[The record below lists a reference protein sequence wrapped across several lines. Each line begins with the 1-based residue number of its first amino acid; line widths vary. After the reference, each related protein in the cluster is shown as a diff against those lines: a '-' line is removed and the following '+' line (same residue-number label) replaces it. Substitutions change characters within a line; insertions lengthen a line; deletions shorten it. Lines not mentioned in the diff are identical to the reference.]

1 MEEEE
6 DFKQYDIRDGIIF
19 LIEINESIFQS
30 LKELNGKNQ
39 LFEII
44 SSIDDLLQDMI
55 IILPNTG
62 VGIYLYNCESED
74 NSYNLK
80 KISGLHDLSSTKM
93 KYIHDLV
100 TDDIENRAKLPDLF
114 KVGNNNENNL
124 PKVLTKII
132 DQFDKSH
139 YKTRKLVWFTNND
152 QPFESKN
159 VRDSLHRI
167 IEDYEDRGIQINPI
181 FLNKQSNDFDISKY
195 RDIFSS
201 TGYLNNY
208 KNSTIVSEK
217 IKNAII
223 RLKEIKRIQFACN
236 LILSDGKLS
245 GNLGISIKGYTLY
258 NQEKLTKTRN
268 LYYHDN
274 KLKLVETESTIKNE
288 AGEEITLATDDKK
301 SAVELKYDAGIK
313 SGIELNDEEKTILH
327 LGPQQWEFLKNYA
340 FDNNPD
346 NLEDSEDDE
355 DNDDETDS
363 PNTDISPPPYLKLLG
378 FRHID
383 KFTPFYNL
391 SPPAFITGDYFNG
404 KNSTYGYTESLK
416 TMSLLYK
423 SCIKLKRYA
432 VVFGCTKRN
441 SLPSLYALYPTNLP
455 RSTKSQNFEFPHGF
469 LLVKL
474 PWLED
479 IRSLPESVINDDMR
493 KFPVDNKNANPRE
506 LVDLYKKLVD
516 SHRWEHFNPNAFPN
530 PVINYHYKI
539 LKHNLLQIPFE
550 EDDKLLKNNDST
562 YPVVEKI
569 FETFKKGELQEI
581 SEYITQYLNKFD
593 NLDTV
598 REYNNPAKRQKVD
611 DSLTLE
617 QVLTGW
623 KSGELNSF
631 TVSQLKS
638 FARSQKITMGNKK
651 DVLIEN
657 INAFLNAKE
666 KNLS

>member
-19 LIEINESIFQS
+19 LIEINLSIFQS
-30 LKELNGKNQ
+30 LKELNGNNQ
-39 LFEII
+39 LFEIL

-62 VGIYLYNCESED
+62 IGIYLYNCESEE
-74 NSYNLK
+74 NSYQLRK
-80 KISGLHDLSSTKM
+80 LSGLHDLSSTKM
-93 KYIHDLV
+93 KYVHDLV
-100 TDDIENRAKLPDLF
+100 TDDIENRAKLSDLF
-114 KVGNNNENNL
+114 KIGNNNENNL

-139 YKTRKLVWFTNND
+139 YKTRKLIWFTNND
-152 QPFESKN
+152 QPYQSKN

-181 FLNKQSNDFDISKY
+181 FLNKQEDFDISKF

-208 KNSTIVSEK
+208 KKSTIVSEK
-217 IKNAII
+217 IRNAII

-245 GNLGISIKGYTLY
+245 GNLGVSIKGYTLY

-288 AGEEITLATDDKK
+288 SGEEIPLANDEKK
-301 SAVELKYDAGIK
+301 SAVELKFDAGIK
-313 SGIELNDEEKTILH
+313 SGIELNDEQKTILH

-340 FDNNPD
+340 FDNNPE
-346 NLEDSEDDE
+346 NLEDSEDE
-355 DNDDETDS
+355 DGEDT
-363 PNTDISPPPYLKLLG
+363 PNTDTSSPPYLKLLG

-383 KFTPFYNL
+383 TFKPFYNL

-404 KNSTYGYTESLK
+404 KNSVHGYTELLK

-432 VVFGCTKRN
+432 IVFGCTKRN

-455 RSTKSQNFEFPHGF
+455 RSTKSSNFEFPHGF

-479 IRSLPESVINDDMR
+479 IRSLPESVIKDDMR
-493 KFPVDNKNANPRE
+493 KFPLDNKNANPRD
-506 LVDLYKKLVD
+506 LVDRYKKLIEVNQ
-516 SHRWEHFNPNAFPN
+516 WEHYNPNAFPN

-539 LKHNLLQIPFE
+539 LKHNLLQIPFKD
-550 EDDKLLKNNDST
+550 DDKLLETNDPT
-562 YPVVEKI
+562 YPIVKRIHEN
-569 FETFKKGELQEI
+569 FKKEELQEI
-581 SEYITQYLNKFD
+581 SQYITQYLDKFD

-611 DSLTLE
+611 NSLTLE

-623 KSGELNSF
+623 KTGELNKF
-631 TVSQLKS
+631 TVSQLKN
-638 FARSQKITMGNKK
+638 FARSQKITMGSKK

-657 INAFLNAKE
+657 INAFLTAKE
-666 KNLS
+666 KKLNQ